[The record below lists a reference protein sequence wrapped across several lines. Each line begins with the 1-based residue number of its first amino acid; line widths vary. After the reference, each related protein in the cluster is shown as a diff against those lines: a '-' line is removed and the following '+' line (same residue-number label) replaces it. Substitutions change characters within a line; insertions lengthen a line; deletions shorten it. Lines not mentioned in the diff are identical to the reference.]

1 MTKDVLIT
9 IRGVHTM
16 DEEDNDVEMIVR
28 GDYYQKNGKHYVLY
42 EELLEGFKEPV
53 KNIIKITPT
62 SMDITKKGTATTH
75 MLFEKNRKNISCYS
89 TPLGEMVVGIQANHF
104 AVDEQADSLKVN
116 VDYSLDINYE
126 HMSDCRIL
134 VDVQSCQNKPR
145 APRICGETHL
155 IKTKNSRSHPGAG
168 CFFTPHIMHLYG
180 ILRKIP
186 FSLAELEWNL
196 RGHS

>member
-62 SMDITKKGTATTH
+62 SMDITKKGTALPTCCLKRTGRI
-75 MLFEKNRKNISCYS
+75 FPA
-89 TPLGEMVVGIQANHF
+89 TAPL
-104 AVDEQADSLKVN
+104 
-116 VDYSLDINYE
+116 
-126 HMSDCRIL
+126 
-134 VDVQSCQNKPR
+134 
-145 APRICGETHL
+145 
-155 IKTKNSRSHPGAG
+155 
-168 CFFTPHIMHLYG
+168 
-180 ILRKIP
+180 
-186 FSLAELEWNL
+186 
-196 RGHS
+196 

>member
-62 SMDITKKGTATTH
+62 SMDITKKEQPLPHAV
-75 MLFEKNRKNISCYS
+75 RKRTGRITSCYS
-89 TPLGEMVVGIQANHF
+89 LPV
-104 AVDEQADSLKVN
+104 
-116 VDYSLDINYE
+116 
-126 HMSDCRIL
+126 R
-134 VDVQSCQNKPR
+134 
-145 APRICGETHL
+145 
-155 IKTKNSRSHPGAG
+155 
-168 CFFTPHIMHLYG
+168 
-180 ILRKIP
+180 
-186 FSLAELEWNL
+186 
-196 RGHS
+196 

>member
-62 SMDITKKGTATTH
+62 SMDITK
-75 MLFEKNRKNISCYS
+75 SCSWHTYS
-89 TPLGEMVVGIQANHF
+89 WHG
-104 AVDEQADSLKVN
+104 
-116 VDYSLDINYE
+116 
-126 HMSDCRIL
+126 MSD
-134 VDVQSCQNKPR
+134 S
-145 APRICGETHL
+145 G
-155 IKTKNSRSHPGAG
+155 HPHAV
-168 CFFTPHIMHLYG
+168 
-180 ILRKIP
+180 
-186 FSLAELEWNL
+186 
-196 RGHS
+196 

>member
-126 HMSDCRIL
+126 HMSQSRIL
-134 VDVQSCQNKPR
+134 CTCNEP
-145 APRICGETHL
+145 
-155 IKTKNSRSHPGAG
+155 
-168 CFFTPHIMHLYG
+168 LY
-180 ILRKIP
+180 
-186 FSLAELEWNL
+186 
-196 RGHS
+196 